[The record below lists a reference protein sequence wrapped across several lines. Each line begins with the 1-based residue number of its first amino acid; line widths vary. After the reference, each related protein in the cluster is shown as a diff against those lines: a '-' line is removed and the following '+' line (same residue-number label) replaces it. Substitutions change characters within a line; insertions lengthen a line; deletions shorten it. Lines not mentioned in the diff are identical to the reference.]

1 MGDVDVVVERDELHE
16 AQRANPNPNPND
28 PNPNLTPSPSPSP
41 SPSAYQAQRSHIE
54 HAHEATA
61 AMRNL
66 RGWFA
71 EATTPRGSRTA
82 PGLLSLVGQG
92 VLRLMAPREHH
103 EAATLLGAQ

>member
-1 MGDVDVVVERDELHE
+1 MLSINNVEVVSASGAAATIRGSVGDVDVVVEREELHE
-16 AQRANPNPNPND
+16 AQRSQ
-28 PNPNLTPSPSPSP
+28 L
-41 SPSAYQAQRSHIE
+41 E
-54 HAHEATA
+54 HTREATA